1 VWQVLL
7 SVGDKTPQIS
17 LLWAVVL
24 SQSTFH
30 LVVVFFYVLFFF
42 VIQGL
47 ASLVLKPME
56 ESDLSPM
63 DTSISAVA
71 ALLPS
76 YHWLLVRLPS
86 LPLFECVKMNI
97 CSDLRHVSTT
107 GCIACSYKFRDL
119 EIAAVRDL
127 GSVLL

>member
-1 VWQVLL
+1 MLL
-7 SVGDKTPQIS
+7 F
-17 LLWAVVL
+17 VV
-24 SQSTFH
+24 
-30 LVVVFFYVLFFF
+30 
-42 VIQGL
+42 QGL

-97 CSDLRHVSTT
+97 CSDLRHVSSVD
-107 GCIACSYKFRDL
+107 CIVQCAADIGTIFAMELSRFGMFDCRILFHNWFSPRDAML
-119 EIAAVRDL
+119 ARY
-127 GSVLL
+127 